1 MAVENKN
8 NILSI
13 GPNSDGMRLDN
24 FLLKSLKGIPKT
36 KIYSM
41 IRKGEVRINS
51 KRAKPMSRI
60 KTDDRIRIPPN
71 LVANK
76 KSEKKPKKMDLSWID
91 ETILHE
97 EKGFLV
103 VNKPSGLAVHGG
115 SGVSFGLIELL
126 RRHREKKYETLELVH
141 RIDKETSGI
150 ILIAKKRSI
159 LRTLHQYF
167 RDGLIKKKYQA
178 LLLGNPVVEDFII
191 DQPIRID
198 RSNKYRKS
206 IIDPEG
212 LKAITEFK
220 MVKRFSHASLFE
232 ISPITGRTHQIRAHS
247 AFINMPIAGDI
258 RYGIKNDIIKKSFG
272 LKRLFLH
279 ASEISFPQFDTSNS
293 FKG

>member
-60 KTDDRIRIPPN
+60 KTDDLIRIPPN

-76 KSEKKPKKMDLSWID
+76 KSEKKAKKMDLSWID
-91 ETILHE
+91 EIILHE

-115 SGVSFGLIELL
+115 SGVSFGLI
-126 RRHREKKYETLELVH
+126 
-141 RIDKETSGI
+141 
-150 ILIAKKRSI
+150 
-159 LRTLHQYF
+159 F
-167 RDGLIKKKYQA
+167 R
-178 LLLGNPVVEDFII
+178 
-191 DQPIRID
+191 
-198 RSNKYRKS
+198 
-206 IIDPEG
+206 
-212 LKAITEFK
+212 
-220 MVKRFSHASLFE
+220 
-232 ISPITGRTHQIRAHS
+232 
-247 AFINMPIAGDI
+247 
-258 RYGIKNDIIKKSFG
+258 
-272 LKRLFLH
+272 
-279 ASEISFPQFDTSNS
+279 S
-293 FKG
+293 FKADPWLPWHAFLQSTTQTLCLP

>member
-13 GPNSDGMRLDN
+13 GPNSEGMRLDN

-60 KTDDRIRIPPN
+60 KTDDLIRIPPN

-91 ETILHE
+91 EIILHE

-115 SGVSFGLIELL
+115 SGVSFGLIELI
-126 RRHREKKYETLELVH
+126 RQHRDKKYETLELVH

-150 ILIAKKRSI
+150 LLIAKKI
-159 LRTLHQYF
+159 L
-167 RDGLIKKKYQA
+167 
-178 LLLGNPVVEDFII
+178 
-191 DQPIRID
+191 
-198 RSNKYRKS
+198 
-206 IIDPEG
+206 
-212 LKAITEFK
+212 
-220 MVKRFSHASLFE
+220 
-232 ISPITGRTHQIRAHS
+232 
-247 AFINMPIAGDI
+247 
-258 RYGIKNDIIKKSFG
+258 
-272 LKRLFLH
+272 
-279 ASEISFPQFDTSNS
+279 
-293 FKG
+293 